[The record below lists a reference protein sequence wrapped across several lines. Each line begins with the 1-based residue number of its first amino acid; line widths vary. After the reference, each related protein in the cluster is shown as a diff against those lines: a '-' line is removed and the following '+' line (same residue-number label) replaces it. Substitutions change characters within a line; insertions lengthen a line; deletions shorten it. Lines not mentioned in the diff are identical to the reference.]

1 MKKRRALLIAA
12 LSSALLSAA
21 LWHLP
26 EQSPAKAQKD
36 KKPPAPAAANLKRT
50 IHRSATHRLPY
61 GGSVSLV
68 APPVSSITIE
78 GWSRSE
84 IEIEADIELQAP
96 TEADLDLLAVINNL
110 TIDVDTDHVRIL
122 TSGTHDKKYLQRVAK
137 KFPKTLIG
145 LPWKIDFRL
154 KIPALTDVDIDS
166 GVGPIKLS
174 GVEGS
179 IQLEALQSDAELTLT
194 GGYFSGLIQRGAV
207 KVTIPSRN
215 WRGLGAG
222 LQLAGGTLEV
232 LLAPGFSG
240 DVDANILRAGEIKN
254 SYTGLTPREGTTS
267 NPRLLLGRTGA
278 GGAKLSFTVGD
289 GTLEIKSLN

>member
-1 MKKRRALLIAA
+1 M
-12 LSSALLSAA
+12 
-21 LWHLP
+21 
-26 EQSPAKAQKD
+26 
-36 KKPPAPAAANLKRT
+36 T
-50 IHRSATHRLPY
+50 
-61 GGSVSLV
+61 LV

-78 GWSRSE
+78 GWSRNE

-96 TEADLDLLAVINNL
+96 TEADLNLLAAINNL
-110 TIDVDTDHVRIL
+110 AIDVDTNHVRIL

-154 KIPALTDVDIDS
+154 KIPALTDIDIDS

-179 IQLEALQSDAELTLT
+179 IRLEALQSDAELTLT

-207 KVTIPSRN
+207 KVTIPLRN
-215 WRGLGAG
+215 WRGLGAS

-232 LLAPGFSG
+232 ILAPGFSG
-240 DVDANILRAGEIKN
+240 DVDANVLRLGEIKN
-254 SYTGLTPREGTTS
+254 SYAGLTPREGTAS
-267 NPRLLLGRTGA
+267 NPRLLLGRAGA

-289 GTLEIKSLN
+289 GALEIKSSGRP

>member
-1 MKKRRALLIAA
+1 VAA
-12 LSSALLSAA
+12 VSAA
-21 LWHLP
+21 FSLA
-26 EQSPAKAQKD
+26 PALAQKE
-36 KKPPAPAAANLKRT
+36 KKPPAPVAANLKRT
-50 IHRSATHRLPY
+50 IHRRATHRLPY
-61 GGSVSLV
+61 GGSLTLV

-96 TEADLDLLAVINNL
+96 TEADLNLLATINNL
-110 TIDVDTDHVRIL
+110 AIDVDTNHVRLL

-179 IQLEALQSDAELTLT
+179 IRLEALQSDADLALT
-194 GGYFSGLIQRGAV
+194 GGYFTGLIQRGAV

-215 WRGLGAG
+215 WRGLGAN

-240 DVDANILRAGEIKN
+240 DVDANVLRIGEVKN
-254 SYTGLTPREGTTS
+254 SYAGLTSREGPGN
-267 NPRLLLGRTGA
+267 NPRLLLGRAGA

-289 GTLEIKSLN
+289 GTLEIKSLSAGQ

>member
-12 LSSALLSAA
+12 LSSAVLSAGVSF
-21 LWHLP
+21 
-26 EQSPAKAQKD
+26 SPANAQKE
-36 KKPPAPAAANLKRT
+36 KQPTAPAAANVKRS
-50 IHRSATHRLPY
+50 IHRRATHRLPY
-61 GGSVSLV
+61 GGSVTLV
-68 APPVSSITIE
+68 APPASSITIE

-84 IEIEADIELQAP
+84 IDIEADIELQAP
-96 TEADLDLLAVINNL
+96 TEADLNLLAAVNNFAV
-110 TIDVDTDHVRIL
+110 DVDTNHVRIL

-179 IQLEALQSDAELTLT
+179 IRIEALQSDAELTLL

-207 KVTIPSRN
+207 KVTIPSRS
-215 WRGLGAG
+215 WRGLGAS
-222 LQLAGGTLEV
+222 LQLAGGSLEV
-232 LLAPGFSG
+232 ILAPGFSG
-240 DVDANILRAGEIKN
+240 DIDANILRLGEIKN
-254 SYTGLTPREGTTS
+254 SYAGLTPREGTAN
-267 NPRLLLGRTGA
+267 NPRLLLGRAGA

-289 GTLEIKSLN
+289 GTLEIKSGGGP

>member
-1 MKKRRALLIAA
+1 MNRPKALLIAS
-12 LSSALLSAA
+12 LSSALLSAG
-21 LWHLP
+21 LFLT
-26 EQSPAKAQKD
+26 PAKAQKE
-36 KKPPAPAAANLKRT
+36 KKPPAPAAANVKRT
-50 IHRSATHRLPY
+50 IHRRATHRLPY
-61 GGSVSLV
+61 GGSVTLV

-96 TEADLDLLAVINNL
+96 TEADLDLLAAINNL
-110 TIDVDTDHVRIL
+110 AIDVDTNHVRIL

-154 KIPALTDVDIDS
+154 KIPALTDIDIDS
-166 GVGPIKLS
+166 GIGPIKLS

-207 KVTIPSRN
+207 RVTIPSRN
-215 WRGLGAG
+215 WRGLGAT

-232 LLAPGFSG
+232 ILAPGFSG
-240 DVDANILRAGEIKN
+240 DVDANVLRLGEIKN
-254 SYTGLTPREGTTS
+254 SYAGLAPREGTAN
-267 NPRLLLGRTGA
+267 NPRLLLGRAGA

-289 GTLEIKSLN
+289 GTLQIKSSGGP

>member
-1 MKKRRALLIAA
+1 MNKRRALLIFA
-12 LSSALLSAA
+12 LSVAAVSAA
-21 LWHLP
+21 FSLGSAHAQK
-26 EQSPAKAQKD
+26 EKKSPA
-36 KKPPAPAAANLKRT
+36 PVAANLKRT
-50 IHRSATHRLPY
+50 IHRRATHRLPY
-61 GGSVSLV
+61 GGSVTLV

-96 TEADLDLLAVINNL
+96 TEADLNLLATINNL
-110 TIDVDTDHVRIL
+110 AIDVDTNHVRVL

-179 IQLEALQSDAELTLT
+179 IRLEALQSDAELTLT
-194 GGYFSGLIQRGAV
+194 GGYFTGLIQRGVV
-207 KVTIPSRN
+207 KVTIPARN
-215 WRGLGAG
+215 WRGLGAN

-240 DVDANILRAGEIKN
+240 DIDANVLRTGEIKN
-254 SYTGLTPREGTTS
+254 SYAGLTSREGAGN
-267 NPRLLLGRTGA
+267 NPRLLLGRAGV

-289 GTLEIKSLN
+289 GTLEIKSLSGGQ

>member
-12 LSSALLSAA
+12 LSSALLPAA
-21 LWHLP
+21 LW
-26 EQSPAKAQKD
+26 QSPAKAQKD
-36 KKPPAPAAANLKRT
+36 KKPPAPAAANVKRT

-61 GGSVSLV
+61 GGSVTLV

-96 TEADLDLLAVINNL
+96 TEADLDLLAAVNNL
-110 TIDVDTDHVRIL
+110 AIDVDTNHVRIL
-122 TSGTHDKKYLQRVAK
+122 TSGTHDKKYMQRVAK
-137 KFPKTLIG
+137 KFPKTLMG

-154 KIPALTDVDIDS
+154 KIPALTDVDIDA

-179 IQLEALQSDAELTLT
+179 IQLEALQSDAELALT

-207 KVTIPSRN
+207 KVTIPLRS
-215 WRGLGAG
+215 WRGLGAS

-232 LLAPGFSG
+232 TLAPGFSG

-254 SYTGLTPREGTTS
+254 SYTGLAPREGTTN
-267 NPRLLLGRTGA
+267 NPRLLLGRAGA

-289 GTLEIKSLN
+289 GTLEIKSSGGP

>member
-1 MKKRRALLIAA
+1 M
-12 LSSALLSAA
+12 
-21 LWHLP
+21 
-26 EQSPAKAQKD
+26 
-36 KKPPAPAAANLKRT
+36 PAAANVKRT
-50 IHRSATHRLPY
+50 IHRRATHRLPY
-61 GGSVSLV
+61 GGSVTLV

-96 TEADLDLLAVINNL
+96 TEADLDLLAAINNL
-110 TIDVDTDHVRIL
+110 AIDVDTNHVRIL

-154 KIPALTDVDIDS
+154 KIPALTDIDIDS
-166 GVGPIKLS
+166 GIGPIKLS

-179 IQLEALQSDAELTLT
+179 IRLEALQSDAELTLT

-215 WRGLGAG
+215 WRGLGAT

-232 LLAPGFSG
+232 ILAPGFSG
-240 DVDANILRAGEIKN
+240 DVDANILRLGEIKN
-254 SYTGLTPREGTTS
+254 SYAGLTPREGTAN
-267 NPRLLLGRTGA
+267 NPRLLLGRAGA

-289 GTLEIKSLN
+289 GTLEIKSSGGQ